1 LPALS
6 ICVHPRYP
14 RYDPLHST
22 QGDERKSPWQST
34 QSAAEYGAIMIL
46 VNRHFQ
52 LGVIVL
58 LLLAIFGVLL
68 TPDPSDDPAGV
79 MARLEKGRLLVTSL
93 FVAHAV
99 SLPPLGATSPVMFS
113 RTQVPIQIAKFDLI
127 CIRLC

>member
-1 LPALS
+1 
-6 ICVHPRYP
+6 
-14 RYDPLHST
+14 
-22 QGDERKSPWQST
+22 
-34 QSAAEYGAIMIL
+34 MIL
-46 VNRHFQ
+46 VNRHLQ
-52 LGVIVL
+52 LGIIVL

-68 TPDPSDDPAGV
+68 TPDPSDDPAGM

-113 RTQVPIQIAKFDLI
+113 RTQAPIQIAKLDLG